1 MIGIRI
7 FAAYLGIVWFL
18 LGWAGTLDLYDRVVA
33 SLEEQELIE
42 EAAEKRLDAY
52 KKGADRMEEDA
63 KAALEAF
70 EKQVEVAEEAAEA
83 LEEVGGPAYS
93 NAVAVVA
100 RAKSVLEEQRA
111 IAEQAMKDAERTL
124 DDVEEAAEKAE
135 DDVEEASATG
145 IMDWVRAIGASLVG
159 VLLIAFA
166 WRGPPLALSAAL
178 EDDTPAP
185 APAAPA
191 PAPAP
196 APYTAPDPAPDPA
209 PIAPDARDEIDLE
222 IDD

>member
-33 SLEEQELIE
+33 SLEAQELIE
-42 EAAEKRLDAY
+42 EAAERRLDAY
-52 KKGADRMEEDA
+52 EKAADRMEEDA
-63 KAALEAF
+63 KVALEAY
-70 EKQVEVAEEAAEA
+70 EKLVEVAEEAAEA
-83 LEEVGGPAYS
+83 LEEVGGGAYS

-100 RAKSVLEEQRA
+100 RTKSVLAEQRA
-111 IAEQAMKDAERTL
+111 IAAKAMKDAERTL
-124 DDVEEAAEKAE
+124 DDVEEAADKAE

-166 WRGPPLALSAAL
+166 WRGPPLAVGADS

-185 APAAPA
+185 APEPAAPA
-191 PAPAP
+191 PYPAREPGPAAPE
-196 APYTAPDPAPDPA
+196 
-209 PIAPDARDEIDLE
+209 ARGEIDLE

>member
-33 SLEEQELIE
+33 SLEAQEMIE
-42 EAAEKRLDAY
+42 DAADMRLDAY
-52 KKGADRMEEDA
+52 KKGAERMEEDA

-70 EKQVEVAEEAAEA
+70 EKQVEVAEEVVEA
-83 LEEVGGPAYS
+83 LEDAGGPAYS
-93 NAVAVVA
+93 DAVAVVA
-100 RAKSVLEEQRA
+100 RAKSILEEQRA
-111 IAEQAMKDAERTL
+111 IAAQAMKDAERTL
-124 DDVEEAAEKAE
+124 DDVEEAADKAE

-145 IMDWVRAIGASLVG
+145 IMDWVRALGASLVG

-166 WRGPPLALSAAL
+166 WRGPPLAMGADL
-178 EDDTPAP
+178 EDDTPASAP

-191 PAPAP
+191 PYPAREPAP
-196 APYTAPDPAPDPA
+196 AE
-209 PIAPDARDEIDLE
+209 DARDEIDLE